1 MWKDKIKEGSFTSST
16 GQRVEFEYEEV
27 DRDITKKGTRFEFRN
42 VNNSYAQDSGITSR
56 SFPLTIYISGPDY
69 DLKCDVFDSAIL
81 TKGVGRLEIGFYSVD
96 AVVLGKVSRK
106 DRFVDGAGQAVYT
119 LEFIESIKSLYPTEN
134 VDILEDV
141 KAKGAE
147 SEQKIK
153 EQFEQNIK
161 VDSTVEEETLYLR
174 YKEYLNQVN
183 DSFRSLSNS
192 MSETRALFDQY
203 YELANVS
210 INTFLGNPAKFFFNL
225 NLLIKTPSQMGNDLG
240 NKIDGYLNFFRS
252 TSNDVDQNVN
262 DPTLP
267 ADAQNNLAL
276 GDGMLGTVIASLANL
291 STTATFESRSNA
303 KELSDAI
310 AQVSESYVEIRDQW
324 YGKAEVLDTGE
335 SQQIISSVSSG
346 AQKLLNNSLFD
357 LPVERNIT
365 LTSPRTILDLAYQYY
380 RNVSQETVQYII
392 DTNRLQGDEIL
403 LLPVGKTVTFYI

>member
-56 SFPLTIYISGPDY
+56 SFPITIYISGSDY
-69 DLKCDVFDSAIL
+69 DLKCDVFDSVIL

-141 KAKGAE
+141 KAKSAE

-161 VDSTVEEETLYLR
+161 VDNTVEEETLYLR
-174 YKEYLNQVN
+174 YKEYLGQVN
-183 DSFRSLSNS
+183 DFFRSLSNS

-203 YELANVS
+203 YEISNVS

-252 TSNDVDQNVN
+252 TSNDVNQNVN

-267 ADAQNNLAL
+267 ADAKNNLAL
-276 GDGMLGTVIASLANL
+276 GDGMLGTVIASLSNL
-291 STTATFESRSNA
+291 STKATFESRSNA

-310 AQVSESYVEIRDQW
+310 TQVFQNYVEIRDQW
-324 YGKAEVLDTGE
+324 YEKAEVLDTGE
-335 SQQIISSVSSG
+335 SQQIISSTSSG

-365 LTSPRTILDLAYQYY
+365 LTSSRTILDLSYQYY

-403 LLPVGKTVTFYI
+403 LLPIGKRVTFYI

>member
-161 VDSTVEEETLYLR
+161 VDNTVEEETLYLR
-174 YKEYLNQVN
+174 YKEYLDQVN
-183 DSFRSLSNS
+183 DSFRSLSNG

-203 YELANVS
+203 YEIANAS

-324 YGKAEVLDTGE
+324 YSKAEVLDTGE
-335 SQQIISSVSSG
+335 SQQIISSTGSG

-365 LTSPRTILDLAYQYY
+365 LTYPRTILDLAYQYY

-392 DTNRLQGDEIL
+392 DTNRLRGDEIL